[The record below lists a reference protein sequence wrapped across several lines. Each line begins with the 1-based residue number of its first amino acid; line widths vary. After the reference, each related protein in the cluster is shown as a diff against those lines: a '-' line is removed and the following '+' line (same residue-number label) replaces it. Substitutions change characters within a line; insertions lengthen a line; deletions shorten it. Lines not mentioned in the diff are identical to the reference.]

1 MPPTEEGREQG
12 RAEAKAE
19 AKAEMVLC
27 VLEWRN
33 VPVPDSVRERVMDCS
48 DLDQLDVWGRRA
60 VHATDAAELFTEE

>member
-1 MPPTEEGREQG
+1 
-12 RAEAKAE
+12 
-19 AKAEMVLC
+19 MVLC